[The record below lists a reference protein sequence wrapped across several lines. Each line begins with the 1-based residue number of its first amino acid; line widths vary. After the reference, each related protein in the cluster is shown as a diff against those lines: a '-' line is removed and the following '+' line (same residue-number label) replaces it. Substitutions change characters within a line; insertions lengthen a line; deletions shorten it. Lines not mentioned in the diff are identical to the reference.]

1 MPIYRGPDGKIIEER
16 TKKVS
21 ASEGRTSEGHTS
33 KAPANLDFKEHSDS
47 DKTQKVGSAPA
58 KAEPAPA
65 AAKVADQDKTRYV
78 NLGNNSGNTP
88 GNTNGAQP
96 ANSLS
101 DPVVGW
107 LVVIKGPGSGN
118 ALALGYGTNAIG
130 RAETNRIRLEFGD
143 DLISRNSHAVLTY
156 DPRGRK
162 FYIQQG
168 AGGGLI
174 YIDDQPVLTPRELGA
189 RTRILMGNTL
199 LYFLPLCGDV
209 FDWQELQEKSA
220 G

>member
-21 ASEGRTSEGHTS
+21 SSEDYTS
-33 KAPANLDFKEHSDS
+33 KAPANLDFKETSDT
-47 DKTQKVGSAPA
+47 DKTKKLGSTPGQASPASVGA
-58 KAEPAPA
+58 KAP
-65 AAKVADQDKTRYV
+65 DNDKTRYV
-78 NLGNNSGNTP
+78 NLGNSYGNAPSSNS
-88 GNTNGAQP
+88 GAQP

-107 LVVIKGPGSGN
+107 LVIIQGPGSGN
-118 ALALGYGTNAIG
+118 ALALGYGANSIG
-130 RAETNRIRLEFGD
+130 RANTNRIKLEFGD

-168 AGGGLI
+168 SGAGLI
-174 YIDDQPVLTPRELGA
+174 YIADKPVLTSRELEA
-189 RTRILMGNTL
+189 RTRILIGNTI
-199 LYFLPLCGDV
+199 LYFLPLCGDG
-209 FDWQELQEKSA
+209 FDWQELQEKNA